1 MVYDTGRTNPV
12 PTRTSHPAGEF
23 GCIGERT
30 CNSCGAVVGDSI
42 CMCVGIFT
50 CPRCGIEN
58 NQSFL
63 GSLAPMPEFDNIYIG
78 LGISNPPP
86 DDKVI
91 PCFNCKQ
98 PTEKTVLKDQ
108 VWQCKS
114 GGIVH
119 SVLVPELI
127 VNMCAACGEHSIGG
141 DGDEQITEAL
151 RVHTSQPCG
160 C

>member
-1 MVYDTGRTNPV
+1 
-12 PTRTSHPAGEF
+12 
-23 GCIGERT
+23 
-30 CNSCGAVVGDSI
+30 
-42 CMCVGIFT
+42 
-50 CPRCGIEN
+50 
-58 NQSFL
+58 
-63 GSLAPMPEFDNIYIG
+63 MPEFDNIYIG

-91 PCFNCKQ
+91 PCFNCKE
-98 PTEKTVLKDQ
+98 PSTKTVLKDQ

-119 SVLVPELI
+119 RVLVLELI
-127 VNMCAACGEHSIGG
+127 VNMCLACGEHSIGG

-151 RVHTSQPCG
+151 RVHISKPCG

>member
-1 MVYDTGRTNPV
+1 MVYDTGRTNPI
-12 PTRTSHPAGEF
+12 PTNTTRPAGEF
-23 GCIGERT
+23 GCVGERT

-42 CMCVGIFT
+42 CLCIGIFT
-50 CPRCGIEN
+50 CPRCGTEN

-63 GSLAPMPEFDNIYIG
+63 GSLAPMPELDNVYIG

-108 VWQCKS
+108 VWKCKR
-114 GGIVH
+114 GTVIH
-119 SVLVPELI
+119 RVLVPELI

-141 DGDEQITEAL
+141 DGDEQITEVL
-151 RVHTSQPCG
+151 RAHISKPCE